1 MIISELIGKL
11 EDQKKLYGDC
21 DIELIS
27 ITSTSF
33 NSSDPNIPEEKII
46 EQSLEEQH
54 KTKIVLT
61 EDDTVGINIRAYR
74 ASGWFV

>member
-1 MIISELIGKL
+1 MVISELIGKL

-21 DIELIS
+21 NVELIS

-61 EDDTVGINIRAYR
+61 EDDTEGINIRAYR

>member
-1 MIISELIGKL
+1 MVISELIGKL
-11 EDQKKLYGDC
+11 EEQKKLYGDC
-21 DIELIS
+21 DIELTS

-33 NSSDPNIPEEKII
+33 NSSDPNLPEEKII

-54 KTKIVLT
+54 KTKIILT
-61 EDDTVGINIRAYR
+61 KDDTEGINITAYR

>member
-1 MIISELIGKL
+1 MIISELISKL

-33 NSSDPNIPEEKII
+33 NSSDPDFPEEKTI

-54 KTKIVLT
+54 KIKIVLT
-61 EDDTVGINIRAYR
+61 EDDTKGINIKAYR
-74 ASGWFV
+74 SAGWID

>member
-1 MIISELIGKL
+1 MVISELIGKL

-21 DIELIS
+21 DVELIS

-61 EDDTVGINIRAYR
+61 EDDSEGINIRAYR

>member
-21 DIELIS
+21 DIELLS
-27 ITSTSF
+27 ATSTSF
-33 NSSDPNIPEEKII
+33 NSSDPNLPGEKII

-54 KTKIVLT
+54 KIKIILT
-61 EDDTVGINIRAYR
+61 EDGTEGINIKAYR